1 MQIHSSI
8 WKKNLRNITKMP
20 HFPEFISRSE
30 FFHSRMFLMY
40 VVCCISSVS
49 ITKKQTAK
57 SNPKSLSVFSFLH
70 LSEADKNHI
79 INLIYIRLCFLIKND
94 QCHKYQIGI
103 SGIGQCMTVVIR
115 CVSHISCLNRAYGSI
130 IIIITLTC

>member
-1 MQIHSSI
+1 MLYFLRLYN
-8 WKKNLRNITKMP
+8 KKTDSEIEPEITVCFLIL
-20 HFPEFISRSE
+20 HF
-30 FFHSRMFLMY
+30 
-40 VVCCISSVS
+40 
-49 ITKKQTAK
+49 
-57 SNPKSLSVFSFLH
+57 
-70 LSEADKNHI
+70 SEADKNRI
-79 INLIYIRLCFLIKND
+79 INLIYIRLYFLIKND